1 MFYFIHCDRRSLQR
15 LRTSVNTLLVQSSS
29 SIEDKIKF
37 VPARHDDLINLTQK
51 VKTEEDFEEED
62 EMRFMNGDNP
72 AVNFECGNQ
81 HGGHYACSGCDGRS
95 SMCHD
100 LNFMAQRK
108 YRTLTKRQQLVLA
121 RRKGKEAKQLL
132 NPFKVLK
139 VNELQAEIE
148 ATGLWDSNNTR
159 PELAQILNEEL
170 GRAKRIPALS
180 FGDERVTV
188 ESLQSYEGLYFE
200 ALHCSMNHIKNILEE
215 IPQHISDLDTLINR
229 NTSCSTQQRE
239 NVRGWLS
246 QDTKSPSTPS
256 RTGSKAIQGNKW
268 SNCWVLCQLHKSLQW
283 NSHRKLLEKRSSYS
297 KNKEEY

>member
-1 MFYFIHCDRRSLQR
+1 MFYFTHCDRRSLQR
-15 LRTSVNTLLVQSSS
+15 LRTSVNTLLGQSSS
-29 SIEDKIKF
+29 SIEDKKKF
-37 VPARHDDLINLTQK
+37 VPARHDDLVNLTQK
-51 VKTEEDFEEED
+51 LKTEEDFEVED

-81 HGGHYACSGCDGRS
+81 YGGHYACSGCDGRS

-121 RRKGKEAKQLL
+121 GRKGKEAKQLL
-132 NPFKVLK
+132 NPFKDLK

-148 ATGLWDSNNTR
+148 ATGLGDSNNTR

-239 NVRGWLS
+239 NVRG
-246 QDTKSPSTPS
+246 
-256 RTGSKAIQGNKW
+256 
-268 SNCWVLCQLHKSLQW
+268 
-283 NSHRKLLEKRSSYS
+283 
-297 KNKEEY
+297 